1 MRPSFFDSSMTNKEI
16 SKAIKLTA
24 ALAELHGEND
34 FKIKSLTN
42 ASFQIDRYGDSLEGK
57 SIEQLQ
63 KIPGI
68 GKSTAE
74 KIIEFIETGT
84 TEELQHYL
92 QTTPAGV
99 VGLLK
104 VKGLGPKK
112 VLTLWHE
119 MGIESPGELLY
130 ACNEN
135 RLVTGKGFGAKSQE
149 SIRQAL
155 EFNLSNTGKLHYAE
169 AETVALEFIRI
180 FEQIAPYGK
189 VEFTGELRRKMEVV
203 DHIELIASITLEDLE
218 EHLGN
223 LDSASELEP
232 NEDHIQFVFA
242 GKYTICMYGCPT
254 EDFEREQLI
263 RTGPAEHLQDLDVDP
278 EEPIDSEA
286 AFYDERG
293 FPFILPELRDLPI
306 DEAAGINLENL
317 VTFEAIQ
324 GVLHNHST
332 WSDGADS
339 LEEMAKAA
347 RDLGLHYLG
356 ICDHSRTASYA
367 GGLSIERVQQQWKE
381 IDALNTK
388 LGPFYI
394 FKGIE
399 SDILGDGS
407 LDYPDEILAGFD
419 LVVASVHSIFNMD
432 EERATNRLIKAIENP
447 YTTILG
453 HPTGRLLLSRKGY
466 PINHKKVIDAC
477 AANKVIMEL
486 NAHPYRLD
494 IDWRWIPYCIEKGV
508 KISINPDAHRKAGY
522 LDMHYGVNVA
532 RKAGLTTEMLFNSL
546 SLNDMKEA
554 LRK

>member
-1 MRPSFFDSSMTNKEI
+1 MTNKEI
-16 SKAIKLTA
+16 SKALKLTA

-42 ASFQIDRYGDSLEGK
+42 ASFQIDRFGDSLEGK
-57 SIEQLQ
+57 TLEQLQ

-74 KIIEFIETGT
+74 KILEFIETGS
-84 TEELQHYL
+84 TEELQSYI
-92 QTTPAGV
+92 QNTPAGV

-155 EFNLSNTGKLHYAE
+155 EFNLMNSGKLHYAE
-169 AETVALEFIRI
+169 AETVAIEFIHILERAEPNWNI
-180 FEQIAPYGK
+180 Q
-189 VEFTGELRRKMEVV
+189 FTGELRRKMETV
-203 DHIELIASITLEDLE
+203 DHIELIVNVALDELEDF
-218 EHLGN
+218 LGQCEY
-223 LDSASELEP
+223 ASEISPDE
-232 NEDHIQFVFA
+232 EFIQFKFA
-242 GKYTICMYGCPT
+242 EKYDILIYGSAQG
-254 EDFEREQLI
+254 DFEREQLI
-263 RTGPAEHLQDLDVDP
+263 RTGPAEHLQELDLDP
-278 EEPIDSEA
+278 MEPVESESN
-286 AFYDERG
+286 FYDDRG
-293 FPFILPELRDLPI
+293 FPFIIPELRDLPI
-306 DEAAGINLENL
+306 DEAAEIDISKL
-317 VTFEAIQ
+317 VKFEDIR

-347 RDLGLHYLG
+347 RDMGLEYLG

-367 GGLSIERVQQQWKE
+367 GGLSIERVYQQWSE
-381 IDALNTK
+381 IDSLNSK
-388 LGPFYI
+388 LGPFHI

-407 LDYPDEILAGFD
+407 LDYPDDVLAGFD
-419 LVVASVHSIFNMD
+419 LVVASIHSIFGMD
-432 EERATNRLIKAIENP
+432 EDRATSRLIKAIENP

-494 IDWRWIPYCIEKGV
+494 IDWRWIPYCLEKGV

-522 LDMHYGVNVA
+522 LDMQYGINVA
-532 RKAGLTTEMLFNSL
+532 RKAGLTSDMMFNAL
-546 SLNDMKEA
+546 SLNEMKEA
-554 LRK
+554 LNK